1 MKSKVGIFCIVIGV
15 LLLVGAAVLAMFN
28 MRQDAAARD
37 SAAAVMSQLVQQ
49 IRDNT
54 ADEPTIPE
62 GDVVPGLELQIPV
75 DLLTE
80 ADKKMTEVEIDG
92 YAYIGYLSIPALNL
106 ELPIMS
112 TWSYPQ
118 LKLSPCRYTGTLR
131 GEDLVLMAH
140 NYNNH
145 FGRIS
150 QLIVGDS
157 VSFTDMDGNTTRY
170 TVVGTDILDPN
181 AVEVVTAGDFDLTL
195 FTCTNGGQ
203 RRCVV
208 RCNRMENMEE
218 IIP

>member
-92 YAYIGYLSIPALNL
+92 YAYIGYLSIPAVSL

-195 FTCTNGGQ
+195 FTCTYGGS
-203 RRCVV
+203 
-208 RCNRMENMEE
+208 NRVTVYCDKE
-218 IIP
+218 

>member
-1 MKSKVGIFCIVIGV
+1 
-15 LLLVGAAVLAMFN
+15 
-28 MRQDAAARD
+28 
-37 SAAAVMSQLVQQ
+37 
-49 IRDNT
+49 
-54 ADEPTIPE
+54 
-62 GDVVPGLELQIPV
+62 
-75 DLLTE
+75 
-80 ADKKMTEVEIDG
+80 
-92 YAYIGYLSIPALNL
+92 
-106 ELPIMS
+106 MS

-195 FTCTNGGQ
+195 FTCTYGGS
-203 RRCVV
+203 
-208 RCNRMENMEE
+208 NRVTVYCDKE
-218 IIP
+218 

>member
-170 TVVGTDILDPN
+170 TVVGTDILDPT

-195 FTCTNGGQ
+195 LTCTYGGS
-203 RRCVV
+203 
-208 RCNRMENMEE
+208 NRVTVYCDKE
-218 IIP
+218 

>member
-195 FTCTNGGQ
+195 FTCTYGGS
-203 RRCVV
+203 
-208 RCNRMENMEE
+208 NRVTVYCDKE
-218 IIP
+218 

>member
-15 LLLVGAAVLAMFN
+15 MLLVGAAVLAMFN

-140 NYNNH
+140 NYSNH

-195 FTCTNGGQ
+195 FTCTYGGS
-203 RRCVV
+203 
-208 RCNRMENMEE
+208 NRVTVYCDKE
-218 IIP
+218 